1 MSLDHEENTEALG
14 IEEDLEDRKRTQQMR
29 PQNLEDGIVIN

>member
-14 IEEDLEDRKRTQQMR
+14 IEDLEDRKRTQQTET
-29 PQNLEDGIVIN
+29 PKPGSGIVIN